1 MPHDSVRK
9 ERRGLHPA
17 LLAENSGG
25 LLRTTT
31 PTLNQSVQKQIG
43 QRLRHVYDALAIGEQ
58 PVPDRLIEII
68 DRLAKARPED
78 RS

>member
-1 MPHDSVRK
+1 M
-9 ERRGLHPA
+9 HPA
-17 LLAENSGG
+17 HPAEISGG

-31 PTLNQSVQKQIG
+31 PALNQSVRKQIG

-68 DRLAKARPED
+68 DRLARARPED